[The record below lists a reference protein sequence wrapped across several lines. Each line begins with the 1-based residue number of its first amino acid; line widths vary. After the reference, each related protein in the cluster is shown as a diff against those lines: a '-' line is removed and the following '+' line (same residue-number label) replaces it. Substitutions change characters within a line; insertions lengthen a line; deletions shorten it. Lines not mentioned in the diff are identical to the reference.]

1 MKYVKAFIGAVVLI
15 LLDQCSKYWAA
26 SALKGKAPIVIW
38 ENVFELQ
45 YLENRGMAFGLFQN
59 RIALFVILTLIILT
73 GIIIYYRKIP
83 DTKRMLPM
91 RIVLVGLAAGAVG
104 NLIDRVINNYVI
116 DFLYFKLIDFPIFN
130 IADCYV
136 TISLFILIILILFY
150 YKEEELE
157 FHAK

>member
-1 MKYVKAFIGAVVLI
+1 MKYIKAFVGTVVLI
-15 LLDQCSKYWAA
+15 LIDQLSKYWAV
-26 SALKGKAPIVIW
+26 SALKGKEPIVIW

-59 RIALFVILTLIILT
+59 KIAFFVILTLIILT
-73 GIIIYYRKIP
+73 GIIMYYRKIP

-91 RIVLVGLAAGAVG
+91 RIALVGLAAGAVG

-136 TISLFILIILILFY
+136 TISLFILIILVLFY
-150 YKEEELE
+150 YKEEELN